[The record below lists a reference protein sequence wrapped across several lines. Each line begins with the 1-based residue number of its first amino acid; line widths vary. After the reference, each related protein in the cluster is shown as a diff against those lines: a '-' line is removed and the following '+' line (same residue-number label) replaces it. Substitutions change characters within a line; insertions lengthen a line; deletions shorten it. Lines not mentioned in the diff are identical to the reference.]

1 MPFVRLECPSHNAR
15 LLYLSSAEIT
25 TLFRAGLQIASC
37 GKLGYIAAKMPGGL
51 WKDIQNTLES
61 RYSRPNFVTWVKP
74 AQLNEEGEGL
84 LTITVPT
91 EYAKSWLERNALKD
105 IRELLNPHYP
115 VISDLR
121 VVVAQKEK
129 VSPDDELPLLQFEE
143 EAPDESSSS
152 SLKPESPQ
160 RLFNPNYTFE
170 TFIVGNNNRL
180 AFAAAQVVAERPGEA
195 YNPLFIYGGVGLGKT
210 HLMQA
215 VGNEVLRRDP
225 TKKIAFVSCETF
237 TSEFIQALQS
247 KTIDAFKR
255 KYRTIDVFL
264 VDDIQF
270 LANKEGTQEEF
281 FHTFN
286 ILHQANRQIIL
297 TSDRV
302 PKEIPNLEER
312 LSSRFGW
319 GMLADIQTPNFETR
333 MAIIQEK
340 VRERGVPVEKEVLEY
355 IATSVTSNVR
365 ELEGSL
371 TKLLAAAE
379 TEKTVITLAFA
390 ENILKDLTRRSNSSI
405 TTKKILQTV
414 TGHFSIELT
423 DLLGKKRIKELVYPR
438 QLAMYLLRE
447 KLHYSYPQIGD
458 IFGGKDHTTVMYA
471 VEKIGRLKKTDP
483 TFEKDLTQIT
493 ETLHR

>member
-1 MPFVRLECPSHNAR
+1 M
-15 LLYLSSAEIT
+15 
-25 TLFRAGLQIASC
+25 
-37 GKLGYIAAKMPGGL
+37 AKAL
-51 WKDIQNTLES
+51 WKDIQSSLES
-61 RYSRPNFVTWVKP
+61 RYSRPNFVTWIKP
-74 AQLNEEGEGL
+74 ANLTEEGEGL
-84 LTITVPT
+84 LTITVPN
-91 EYAKSWLERNALKD
+91 EYAKSWIERHALKD

-115 VISDLR
+115 IINNLR
-121 VVVAQKEK
+121 VVVAVAEPA
-129 VSPDDELPLLQFEE
+129 PDDELPLLQTEPERSEDVFERT
-143 EAPDESSSS
+143 EAVQP
-152 SLKPESPQ
+152 K
-160 RLFNPNYTFE
+160 RTAKIFNPHYTFE

-215 VGNEVLRRDP
+215 VGNEVLKRDSS
-225 TKKIAFVSCETF
+225 KKIAYVSCETF

-247 KTIDAFKR
+247 KSIDTFKN

-286 ILHQANRQIIL
+286 ILHQSNRQIVL

-319 GMLADIQTPNFETR
+319 GMIADIQTPNFETR

-340 VRERGVPVEKEVLEY
+340 IRERGIVIEPEVLEY
-355 IATSVTSNVR
+355 IAANVTSNVR

-371 TKLLAAAE
+371 TKLLTAAQIESVPVNRSFAE
-379 TEKTVITLAFA
+379 TV
-390 ENILKDLTRRSNSSI
+390 LKDLTTRGKGSL
-405 TTKKILQTV
+405 TTKKIIKTV
-414 TGHFSIELT
+414 ADHFEIEIT
-423 DLLGKKRIKELVYPR
+423 DLLGTKRIKELVYPR
-438 QLAMYLLRE
+438 QLAMYLMRE
-447 KLHYSYPQIGD
+447 RLHHSYPQIGET
-458 IFGGKDHTTVMYA
+458 FGGKDHTTVMHA
-471 VEKIGRLKKTDP
+471 VDKISRLKKTDQRI
-483 TFEKDLTQIT
+483 EKDLVALNQ
-493 ETLHR
+493 ELYG